1 MTKRDLGLALSVV
14 TLWGANF
21 TVIKLGLSGVP
32 PMLLVVLR
40 YILAA
45 LPAVFFVKPPT
56 LRWHMI
62 AAYGMTVGV
71 GQFACLFFAMSKGM
85 PAGVA
90 SVVLQSQVFF
100 TLFFAAILLKES
112 IKPGQILGLSVA
124 AFGLFLIGGNGGGGG
139 GGTFAAIPK
148 VSFLLTI
155 LAAGFWG
162 LSNIVVRFANQQC
175 ASRGEKLDMLSLV
188 VWSSFVPPIPLLGFA
203 LLLDSPDTL
212 LNAVVHLSGISIFS
226 VIYLAF
232 CATLFGY
239 YFWSTLLAKY
249 PAAKVAPLSLLVPV
263 TGLITAQLV
272 LGEALT
278 KAQWFGCAAI
288 LIGLLITN
296 SAEFFMTQ
304 IRGRIKRKKVN
315 DSERG

>member
-45 LPAVFFVKPPT
+45 LPAVFFVKPPP
-56 LRWHMI
+56 LRWHTI

-112 IKPGQILGLSVA
+112 IKSSQILGLAVA
-124 AFGLFLIGGNGGGGG
+124 AFGLFLIGGNGGG

-162 LSNIVVRFANQQC
+162 LSNIVVRFADQQC
-175 ASRGEKLDMLSLV
+175 ASRGEKLNMLSLV
-188 VWSSFVPPIPLLGFA
+188 VWSSLVPPIPLLGFA

-212 LNAVVHLSGISIFS
+212 LNAVLHLSGSSIFS
-226 VIYLAF
+226 VFYLAF

-239 YFWSTLLAKY
+239 YFWSTLIAKY
-249 PAAKVAPLSLLVPV
+249 PATKVAPLSLLVPV

-278 KAQWFGCAAI
+278 KMQWLGCMTI